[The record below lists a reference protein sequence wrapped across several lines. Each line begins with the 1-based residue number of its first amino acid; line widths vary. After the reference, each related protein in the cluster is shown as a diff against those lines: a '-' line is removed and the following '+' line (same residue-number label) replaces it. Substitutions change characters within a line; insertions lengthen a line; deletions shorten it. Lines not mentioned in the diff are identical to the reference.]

1 MHTRIREFNFS
12 DSRALEFVDILRNGS
27 YNDLLELYRYYK
39 GFCKTNTADFVQRV
53 VVDFFETYCV
63 QLAGYRPQIN
73 SYDRYSL
80 FPWNDVLPRYEYR
93 SNNVNVM
100 NKYNQYNKYTEY
112 FNNNN
117 SSNNSNSNN
126 NSTDVL
132 QTLSVDDYVLPTVTT
147 EHFTDT
153 WDNDFNNNNSSSQKV
168 SKIYACNTGLS
179 GIPTVFESKL
189 YFRDDKFHTDIRAE
203 PYVACQLVAQLI
215 HCFLEMLHERIAS
228 KFNGTEN
235 PWNFRLYNLMNTK
248 NRVSMDKSKN
258 TVMMSL
264 KLKYDDSNDRFI
276 KTESIT
282 DQNMFLILEDMHR
295 SERFVAM
302 FPVGYSWNGGVGE
315 KSSTDSGQHAV
326 TLVIVKQDKHII
338 LFVLDPNGLQSSDVN
353 NSREC
358 EVMNFFNQ
366 LLIDEMIEEIEMV
379 SDEYNVTVE
388 TEINLNP
395 HNINFG
401 GHPYQQDGYCLLIS
415 FFFIHVL
422 YNNITIHNRRVFY
435 EITDC
440 ERVVQY
446 IKDTMWF
453 IFDLINTSPF
463 SIEEFFF
470 NYSINIFQFY
480 LSTNS
485 VEEYFQVYNLET
497 TVQRVNAEFT
507 NQPKLRH
514 HFQRVTNGNVLSLY
528 MAIILEGLECLPSV
542 IGVPK
547 PGIPNYKELL
557 NTKNYSCIQF
567 YTPYRNLKKI
577 SMQELVSW
585 FYGDRTAKFE
595 KKQNIDGVSIKNE
608 NTNLQSFIPNPSLV
622 LLNLKRVV
630 DEIRS
635 GMLINDYSIMTPSII
650 DYDPIPQDQ
659 CVNMQKQ
666 YFARLN
672 NFEFH

>member
-1 MHTRIREFNFS
+1 MATVKKSSNKGFMIILTIEKINYIALKKSVIYYRIRMKTRYNVHNEFTESFS
-12 DSRALEFVDILRNGS
+12 DSRALEFVYILRNGS
-27 YNDLLELYRYYK
+27 YDDLLELYRYYK

-63 QLAGYRPQIN
+63 EIIGYRPQIN

-112 FNNNN
+112 FNT
-117 SSNNSNSNN
+117 
-126 NSTDVL
+126 NSTDAAL
-132 QTLSVDDYVLPTVTT
+132 QTLSVDDYVLPSLTT

-153 WDNDFNNNNSSSQKV
+153 WDNDFSSSQKV

-189 YFRDDKFHTDIRAE
+189 YFRDDTFHTDIRAE

-215 HCFLEMLHERIAS
+215 HCFLELLHERITS

-235 PWNFRLYNLMNTK
+235 PWNFKLYNLMNTK

-264 KLKYDDSNDRFI
+264 KLKYDDSNDKFI
-276 KTESIT
+276 KTEVII
-282 DQNMFLILEDMHR
+282 DQNMFLILEDMHK
-295 SERFVAM
+295 SERFIAM
-302 FPVGYSWNGGVGE
+302 FPVGYSWTGGVGE
-315 KSSTDSGQHAV
+315 KGSTDGGQHAV
-326 TLVIVKQDKHII
+326 TFVIVKQDKHII

-422 YNNITIHNRRVFY
+422 YNNITIHNRRVFH
-435 EITDC
+435 EIMDC
-440 ERVVQY
+440 DRVVQY
-446 IKDTMWF
+446 IKDMMWF

-470 NYSINIFQFY
+470 NYSIKIFQFY
-480 LSTNS
+480 LSMNS
-485 VEEYFQVYNLET
+485 VEEYFQVYDLET

-514 HFQRVTNGNVLSLY
+514 NFQKVTNGNVLSLY
-528 MAIILEGLECLPSV
+528 MAIILEGLECLPSL
-542 IGVPK
+542 IGNSK
-547 PGIPNYKELL
+547 FSRLDSDINY
-557 NTKNYSCIQF
+557 
-567 YTPYRNLKKI
+567 
-577 SMQELVSW
+577 
-585 FYGDRTAKFE
+585 DRTV
-595 KKQNIDGVSIKNE
+595 D
-608 NTNLQSFIPNPSLV
+608 TY
-622 LLNLKRVV
+622 KR
-630 DEIRS
+630 
-635 GMLINDYSIMTPSII
+635 NDMKTVRKRNSNRKESKS
-650 DYDPIPQDQ
+650 
-659 CVNMQKQ
+659 CVIS
-666 YFARLN
+666 
-672 NFEFH
+672 